1 MTNLKFP
8 WLTEDPFDPGAPEKS
23 LAQRVREEVMR
34 MILFGEIHQGE
45 RLSEPE
51 ISKRLGVS
59 RVPVREALRSLEP
72 TGLVTTKLNSGVF
85 VRRLTPDEMRELYE
99 MRALLDAHAARIC
112 CALPDA
118 DRLPLV
124 KKLLEHMKA
133 MDAAEKSGNTLLY
146 YQENLAFHWETIKV
160 CRNRKFMETYQ
171 LITQQLH
178 LCRAT
183 NLADGKSRSA
193 SYQEHQALFEAIRN
207 QDTVAAEQAAYNH
220 ANRALTRLVAGA

>member
-1 MTNLKFP
+1 MTPLKFP

-34 MILFGEIHQGE
+34 MILLGEVHQGD

-99 MRALLDAHAARIC
+99 MRALLDAHAARIG
-112 CALPDA
+112 CALADA
-118 DRLPLV
+118 DRLSLV
-124 KKLLEHMKA
+124 KKLQQHMEA
-133 MDAAEKSGNTLLY
+133 MDAAEKSANTLLY

-183 NLADGKSRSA
+183 NLSDGKSRSA

-220 ANRALTRLVAGA
+220 ASRALTRLVAGT